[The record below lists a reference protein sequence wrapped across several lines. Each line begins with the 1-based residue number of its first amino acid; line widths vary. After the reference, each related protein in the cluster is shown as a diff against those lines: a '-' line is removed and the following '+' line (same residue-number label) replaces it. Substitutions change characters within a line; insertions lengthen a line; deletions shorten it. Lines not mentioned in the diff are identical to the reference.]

1 MLPYLNATEKN
12 MSGHIEIFQLN
23 QDCHWMF
30 LDGKTCALA
39 WGMDWKKRLCSASG
53 RSNFASFAKVEPAE
67 LRYSF
72 YPLWEKA
79 RSQEGY
85 NPCSMADYAAA
96 CDLCKKLEVA
106 PAFDRVPIEAILTA
120 DEILI
125 ERLPDPVPAQPAPD
139 APQQSAPEQSDSDA
153 PASPAQEAG
162 EEIRPQAP
170 CGEPAA

>member
-39 WGMDWKKRLCSASG
+39 WGMDWKKRLCSAST
-53 RSNFASFAKVEPAE
+53 RANFASFAQIEQAE

-79 RSQEGY
+79 RGQEGY

-96 CDLCKKLEVA
+96 SELCKKLEVA
-106 PAFDRVPIEAILTA
+106 AAVERAPIEAILTA
-120 DEILI
+120 EEILI
-125 ERLPDPVPAQPAPD
+125 ERLPEPAPAAQD
-139 APQQSAPEQSDSDA
+139 AALQSAPAEAASGAADA
-153 PASPAQEAG
+153 PAQEAG

-170 CGEPAA
+170 AEEPAA